1 MKLFKYLLWL
11 IVICLLVTLVL
22 QNKDYFA
29 AATVL
34 HLDLKV
40 MEDWKWSI
48 PELATGYYFAICFGL
63 GLLLTGF
70 KALVISFRLGREI
83 KTKDKQIIDLKDEVN
98 LLKTELEVFKHDPY
112 IKKSLEASDSA
123 PALTEGVVEAANE
136 SDEPDTQEKQI

>member
-29 AATVL
+29 AASGL

-40 MEDWKWSI
+40 VDSWKWSI
-48 PELATGYYFAICFGL
+48 PELPTGYYFAICFGL

-83 KTKDKQIIDLKDEVN
+83 KTKDKQIVDLKDEVN
-98 LLKTELEVFKHDPY
+98 MLKTELEVFKHDPY
-112 IKKSLEASDSA
+112 IKKTLEDSSST
-123 PALTEGVVEAANE
+123 PALPESVTEAAAE
-136 SDEPDTQEKQI
+136 SDDSDTQEKQV